1 MTQVEPKKYPY
12 CFGCGDAN
20 PIGLRLKYRREGDRL
35 RTEFMPGDDHQ
46 GWPGIVHGGI
56 ITSLLYEVM
65 ENFPYYQGTKVMMK
79 RMETRFLRPAQTGEI
94 IVATSWLSDVEGRD
108 ISVLGALNGRD
119 GRFIAEGKADLIA
132 LREDQIERL
141 GIQG

>member
-1 MTQVEPKKYPY
+1 MQVDPKQYPN
-12 CFGCGDAN
+12 CFGCGDSN

-65 ENFPYYQGTKVMMK
+65 ENFPYYQGIKVMMK
-79 RMETRFLRPAQTGEI
+79 GMETRFRRPAHTGEL
-94 IVATSWLSDVEGRD
+94 IVATSWLSEGEGREMG
-108 ISVLGALNGRD
+108 VLGTLNERNGRV
-119 GRFIAEGKADLIA
+119 IAEGKAELVA

>member
-1 MTQVEPKKYPY
+1 MTQVEPTKYPN
-12 CFGCGDAN
+12 CFGCGDSN

-56 ITSLLYEVM
+56 IASLLYEVM
-65 ENFPYYQGTKVMMK
+65 ENFPYYRGIKVMMK
-79 RMETRFLRPAQTGEI
+79 RMETRFRRPAHTGEI
-94 IVATSWLSDVEGRD
+94 IVATSWLTEGEGREM
-108 ISVLGALNGRD
+108 SVLGALNGQD
-119 GRFIAEGKADLIA
+119 GRVIAEGKADLVA
-132 LREDQIERL
+132 LRKDQIERL

>member
-1 MTQVEPKKYPY
+1 MTQVEPRKYPN
-12 CFGCGDAN
+12 CFGCGESN

-35 RTEFMPGDDHQ
+35 RTEFMHGDDHQ

-56 ITSLLYEVM
+56 IASLLYEVM
-65 ENFPYYQGTKVMMK
+65 ENFPYYQGIKAMM
-79 RMETRFLRPAQTGEI
+79 RGMETRFRRPANTGEI
-94 IVATSWLSDVEGRD
+94 IVATSWLSETEGRE
-108 ISVLGALNGRD
+108 ISVLGALNGQD
-119 GRFIAEGKADLIA
+119 GRVIAEGKAGLMA